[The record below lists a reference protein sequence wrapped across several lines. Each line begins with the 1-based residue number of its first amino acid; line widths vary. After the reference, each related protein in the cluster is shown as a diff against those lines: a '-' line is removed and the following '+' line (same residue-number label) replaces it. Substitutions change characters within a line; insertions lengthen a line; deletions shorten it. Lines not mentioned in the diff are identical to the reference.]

1 MHICCGWLFLKTLE
15 EFMQANNYA
24 ELHYMKKR
32 ETIVAENCNNWPEIS
47 EQQSKNTLF
56 LE

>member
-1 MHICCGWLFLKTLE
+1 
-15 EFMQANNYA
+15 MQANNYA